1 MTSDDKSAF
10 FCCTHGKNH
19 RDNMQAIDKIRNIGI
34 IAHIDA
40 GKTSTTEGFLYY
52 SGLTHRYGSIDD
64 GTTVMDF
71 LPEERA
77 RGITIAAAAATIPWR
92 DCMIHLID
100 TPGHI
105 DFTAEVERS
114 LRVIDGAVVIFSAV
128 EGVEAQSEKV
138 WRQADNYGVP
148 KIAFVN
154 KMDRIGASFERTIE
168 QIDAKFGNCALPV
181 YLPNGEESGFTCVV
195 DVIRRELVTFSGER
209 NSETHREPLPDDY
222 ADAWQTAHDALLER
236 LSDHSD
242 EIAELYLAE
251 EEIPEE
257 LIRREIRR
265 LTLAR
270 KVVPVYVGSAK
281 KNLGVQLLADGVI
294 DFLPSP
300 LDVPPHKGF
309 LTKTDE
315 ETDIPCDATKPFAGL
330 IFKVNA
336 STTADLFYL
345 RIYSG
350 RLKSNDT
357 LLNSRTGEKLRTRQI
372 FKIYAK
378 STEVIEEAGPG
389 DIVGLAGLKNCGIG
403 DTLCD
408 PKRPVALEK
417 ISFPEPVI
425 SMVVEPKMSKDKDKL
440 DEILDLLCREDQTLR
455 RSTAEDTGQRLLS
468 GMGELHLEVSL
479 KRVATDFNCDIRI
492 GEPRVA
498 FRETLL
504 GETTEHV
511 VFERAIGDQQVY
523 AEVTV
528 AFRPL
533 PPGEQFFDI
542 RNEVRT
548 PNIPKA
554 FMAAAEHAL
563 LDGLHTGGLH
573 GYPLIYVGAT
583 IQDIRFSQ
591 ELTTEGAVVGAVL
604 QAIDQALNHSGT
616 VILEPLMHL
625 EVLTPEDT
633 VGEVSVYLQPRRA
646 VIHDIET
653 LGPMKKIVCEVPLA
667 EMFGFGKAL
676 PRLSG
681 GRGSFSME
689 PSGYQPMNG

>member
-1 MTSDDKSAF
+1 
-10 FCCTHGKNH
+10 
-19 RDNMQAIDKIRNIGI
+19 MQAIDKIRNISI

-40 GKTSTTEGFLYY
+40 GKTSTTEGFLFY
-52 SGLTHRYGSIDD
+52 SGLTHRYGNIDD

-77 RGITIAAAAATIPWR
+77 RGITIAAAAASIPWQ

-114 LRVIDGAVVIFSAV
+114 LRVIDGAAVIFSAV

-138 WRQADNYGVP
+138 WHQADNYGVP

-154 KMDRIGASFERTIE
+154 KMDRIGASFSRTVE
-168 QIDAKFGNCALPV
+168 QIDTKFGNCALPV
-181 YLPNGEESGFTCVV
+181 YWPNGEENAFSCMI
-195 DVIRRELVTFSGER
+195 DIIKRELVTFSGER
-209 NSETHREPLPDDY
+209 NSEINRAPLPDEY
-222 ADAWQTAHDALLER
+222 ADTWKMAHDRLIER
-236 LSDHSD
+236 LADYSDD
-242 EIAELYLAE
+242 IAELFLAE
-251 EEIPEE
+251 EDVPED
-257 LIRREIRR
+257 LLRKEIRR
-265 LTLAR
+265 LTLER
-270 KVVPVYVGSAK
+270 KIVPVYVGSAK

-294 DFLPSP
+294 EFLPSP
-300 LDVPPHKGF
+300 ADVPPHKAF
-309 LTKTDE
+309 STKTDE
-315 ETDIPCDATKPFAGL
+315 EQEIPCDASKPFSGL

-350 RLKSNDT
+350 KLHGNDQ
-357 LLNSRTGEKLRTRQI
+357 LLNSRTGEKVRTKQL

-389 DIVGLAGLKNCGIG
+389 DIVGLSGLKGCGIG

-408 PKRPVALEK
+408 PKHPVAFEK
-417 ISFPEPVI
+417 ITFPEPVI
-425 SMVVEPKMSKDKDKL
+425 SMVVEPKFSKDKDKL
-440 DEILDLLCREDQTLR
+440 DEILDLLCREDQTLK

-479 KRVATDFNCDIRI
+479 KRVSTDFNCEIRV

-498 FRETLL
+498 FRETLN
-504 GETTEHV
+504 GECKENV
-511 VFERAIGDQQVY
+511 VFERSIGDQQVY

-528 AFRPL
+528 SFRPL
-533 PPGEQFFDI
+533 SSGEQFFDI
-542 RNEVRT
+542 KNT
-548 PNIPKA
+548 IKGGQNIPKSFIA
-554 FMAAAEHAL
+554 SAERAL
-563 LDGLHTGGLH
+563 IDGLHTGGLK

-583 IQDIRFSQ
+583 IEDIKFSQ
-591 ELTTEGAVVGAVL
+591 EQTTDGAVAGAVL
-604 QAIDQALNHSGT
+604 QAIEQALHRVGT

-646 VIHDIET
+646 VIRDIVA
-653 LGPMKKIVCEVPLA
+653 LGSMKKIICEVPLA

-689 PSGYQPMNG
+689 PSGYQQMM

>member
-1 MTSDDKSAF
+1 
-10 FCCTHGKNH
+10 
-19 RDNMQAIDKIRNIGI
+19 MQAIDKIRNISI

-40 GKTSTTEGFLYY
+40 GKTSTTEGFLFY
-52 SGLTHRYGSIDD
+52 SGLTHRYGNIDD

-71 LPEERA
+71 LPEERE
-77 RGITIAAAAATIPWR
+77 RGITIAAASASIPWK

-114 LRVIDGAVVIFSAV
+114 LRVIDGAAVIFSAV

-138 WRQADNYGVP
+138 WRQADNYCVP

-154 KMDRIGASFERTIE
+154 KMDRIGASFTRTVE
-168 QIDAKFGNCALPV
+168 QINEKFNNCALPL
-181 YLPNGEESGFTCVV
+181 YLPNGEENAFTSVI
-195 DVIRRELVTFSGER
+195 DVIRHEYVTFAGER
-209 NSETHREPLPDDY
+209 NSEITREPLPAEYEDEW
-222 ADAWQTAHDALLER
+222 AMAHEQLIEK

-242 EIAELYLAE
+242 KIAELYLE
-251 EEIPEE
+251 GEEISEE
-257 LIRREIRR
+257 LIREEIRR
-265 LTLAR
+265 QTLAR
-270 KVVPVYVGSAK
+270 EIVPVFVGSAK
-281 KNLGVQLLADGVI
+281 KNLGVQLLADGVV

-300 LDVPPHKGF
+300 DEVPPHKAF

-315 ETDIPCDATKPFAGL
+315 EVEVPCDPSKPFSGL

-345 RIYSG
+345 RVYSG
-350 RLKSNDT
+350 KLKANDT
-357 LLNSRTGEKLRTRQI
+357 LLNSRTGEKVRAKQL

-378 STEVIEEAGPG
+378 STELIEEAGPG

-408 PKRPVALEK
+408 TKRSVAFEK
-417 ISFPEPVI
+417 ITFPEPVI
-425 SMVVEPKMSKDKDKL
+425 SVVVEPKLTKDKDKL
-440 DEILDLLCREDQTLR
+440 DEVLDLLCREDQTLK

-479 KRVATDFNCDIRI
+479 KRVSSDFKVEIRQ

-498 FRETLL
+498 YRETLVAATR
-504 GETTEHV
+504 ESV
-511 VFERAIGDQQVY
+511 VFERTIGEQQVY

-528 AFRPL
+528 AFKPL
-533 PPGEQFFDI
+533 EPGEQFFDI
-542 RNEVRT
+542 KNT
-548 PNIPKA
+548 IKGQGIPKA
-554 FMAAAEHAL
+554 FITSAEHAL
-563 LDGLHTGGLH
+563 LDGLHTGGLS

-583 IQDIRFSQ
+583 LEDIKISA
-591 ELTTEGAVVGAVL
+591 ELTTEGAVAGAVL
-604 QAIDQALNHSGT
+604 QAIDQALRNVGT
-616 VILEPLMHL
+616 TILEPLMHL
-625 EVLTPEDT
+625 EVLTPEET
-633 VGEVSVYLQPRRA
+633 VGEISMYLQPRRA
-646 VIHDIET
+646 IIRDIES

-681 GRGSFSME
+681 GRASFSME
-689 PSGYQPMNG
+689 PSGYQPMA